1 MKIQH
6 IILSGVSVLLF
17 SVISGC
23 SNYLDVVPDNDIETI
38 ETTFE
43 KREGAY
49 SWFKTCYSMITM
61 DISDIMTC
69 PAYWGTDEVVADDY
83 IRLNNPTVM
92 PGIMIADGL
101 QMAQSPYGNVWK
113 STKFYGGIRY
123 CNLFLDHI
131 DGVYNMQQK
140 EKDLWKAEIQALKAQ
155 YYFELMRRY
164 PLRRAASSSPLFSP
178 SPGCKRCWRSAAVP
192 PSPGRYGSSWTVTC
206 LFPAPSRRGAA
217 FTRC

>member
-83 IRLNNPTVM
+83 IRLNTPTVM

-164 PLRRAASSSPLFSP
+164 GPIILVPENIDAAASIEVMQQPRRPLDEVVKAIVDLCDLAIP
-178 SPGCKRCWRSAAVP
+178 KLP
-192 PSPGRYGSSWTVTC
+192 
-206 LFPAPSRRGAA
+206 
-217 FTRC
+217 

>member
-92 PGIMIADGL
+92 PGDCRRPANGSVSL
-101 QMAQSPYGNVWK
+101 WRCV
-113 STKFYGGIRY
+113 
-123 CNLFLDHI
+123 
-131 DGVYNMQQK
+131 
-140 EKDLWKAEIQALKAQ
+140 EKHQIL
-155 YYFELMRRY
+155 RRY
-164 PLRRAASSSPLFSP
+164 TLLQPVS
-178 SPGCKRCWRSAAVP
+178 
-192 PSPGRYGSSWTVTC
+192 
-206 LFPAPSRRGAA
+206 
-217 FTRC
+217 

>member
-101 QMAQSPYGNVWK
+101 QMAQSIWQCV
-113 STKFYGGIRY
+113 
-123 CNLFLDHI
+123 
-131 DGVYNMQQK
+131 
-140 EKDLWKAEIQALKAQ
+140 EKHQIL
-155 YYFELMRRY
+155 RRY
-164 PLRRAASSSPLFSP
+164 TLLQPVS
-178 SPGCKRCWRSAAVP
+178 
-192 PSPGRYGSSWTVTC
+192 
-206 LFPAPSRRGAA
+206 
-217 FTRC
+217 

>member
-101 QMAQSPYGNVWK
+101 QWLSLLMAMCGKAPNFTEVYVIATCFLTI
-113 STKFYGGIRY
+113 STGCIT
-123 CNLFLDHI
+123 CNRKKKI
-131 DGVYNMQQK
+131 CGKPKY
-140 EKDLWKAEIQALKAQ
+140 
-155 YYFELMRRY
+155 
-164 PLRRAASSSPLFSP
+164 
-178 SPGCKRCWRSAAVP
+178 KR
-192 PSPGRYGSSWTVTC
+192 
-206 LFPAPSRRGAA
+206 
-217 FTRC
+217 